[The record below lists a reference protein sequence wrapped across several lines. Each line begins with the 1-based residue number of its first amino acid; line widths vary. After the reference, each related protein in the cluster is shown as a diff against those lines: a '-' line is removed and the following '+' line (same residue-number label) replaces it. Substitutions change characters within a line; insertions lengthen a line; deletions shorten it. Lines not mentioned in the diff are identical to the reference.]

1 MKKIKAIGIDYS
13 LNSPAICIATG
24 DLSFENCKFYYVSSK
39 KKYIGNFGKNIIGSE
54 YKEWTDPIQRFNNLA
69 NWALKSMRSYGD
81 MNLFDGQQTVHIEG
95 YSYGS
100 KGQAIF
106 QIAENC
112 GILKHVLLSKKLK
125 YVTVA
130 PSIVKKFATDKG
142 NANKELM
149 YEQFCK
155 DTKTD
160 LMKMMDMQT
169 LSNPVT
175 DIVDAYYIARCGYES
190 IKVK

>member
-1 MKKIKAIGIDYS
+1 MKDI
-13 LNSPAICIATG
+13 L
-24 DLSFENCKFYYVSSK
+24 
-39 KKYIGNFGKNIIGSE
+39 
-54 YKEWTDPIQRFNNLA
+54 W
-69 NWALKSMRSYGD
+69 
-81 MNLFDGQQTVHIEG
+81 
-95 YSYGS
+95 S

-112 GILKHVLLSKKLK
+112 GILKFRLKITNMTVCHLVLL
-125 YVTVA
+125 
-130 PSIVKKFATDKG
+130 KKFATGKG

-175 DIVDAYYIARCGYES
+175 DIVDAYYIARCGYENIRS
-190 IKVK
+190 K